1 MLCCQSAVIILGFYL
16 PAAVSVFLVV
26 CLAVRRCYN
35 CSADTC
41 VSSFCKEEL
50 SLALLTAP
58 YLLSTQVG
66 PGFSFI
72 NQNVALLL
80 QEYNVM

>member
-58 YLLSTQVG
+58 YLLSTQVCS
-66 PGFSFI
+66 GFS
-72 NQNVALLL
+72 LKRKS
-80 QEYNVM
+80 YSPSKRT